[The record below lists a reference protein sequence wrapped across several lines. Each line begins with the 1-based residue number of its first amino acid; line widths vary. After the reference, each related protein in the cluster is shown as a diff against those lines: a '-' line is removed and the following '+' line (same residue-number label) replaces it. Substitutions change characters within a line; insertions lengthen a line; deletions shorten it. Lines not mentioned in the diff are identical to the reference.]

1 MEKITSIRQG
11 VEKLLTIRG
20 REIPEFSLACKQE
33 GEFAHT
39 LIWEGKRIPLFTTRY
54 DPRIRHI
61 AAYGSR
67 TEENSALN
75 VYAFT
80 GSDVSLDAL
89 MYRELSIAE
98 FILHSKAKTITAFV
112 NQNAVNMIVVME
124 NGTNANLDL
133 GNTMAPGSHMQ
144 CQHRLI
150 TKHGMANDLSVT
162 DMTVQHQVYVFGEKQ
177 TTVYDDDEYYLYGLN
192 EEEVETVLTIHGI
205 FTGHISCEGW
215 AQDHVR
221 YQKQIQAVYE
231 SDRTGKTV
239 FVEK

>member
-1 MEKITSIRQG
+1 MEKVTDIRQG

-20 REIPEFSLACKQE
+20 REIPEFSFENRQE
-33 GEFAHT
+33 DGFT
-39 LIWEGKRIPLFTTRY
+39 PILLWEGKRIPLFTSRY

-61 AAYGSR
+61 AAYGNK

-80 GSDVSLDAL
+80 GSDVSLERL
-89 MYRELSIAE
+89 IYRELCIAE
-98 FILHSKAKTITAFV
+98 FILHSKIQKITAFV
-112 NQNAVNMIVVME
+112 NENAANIIAVME
-124 NGTNANLDL
+124 DGTTANMDL

-162 DMTVQHQVYVFGEKQ
+162 DMTVQHQVYVFSEEG
-177 TTVYDDDEYYLYGLN
+177 TAVYDDDEYYLYGLN

-205 FTGHISCEGW
+205 FTNHICCNSWPE
-215 AQDHVR
+215 DHIR
-221 YQKQIQAVYE
+221 YVQMVEAVYE
-231 SDRTGKTV
+231 SGRTGKPV
-239 FVEK
+239 FCN